1 MSDQTI
7 DPTVEEAPQV
17 QDPASQDPQDQSPK
31 DIRKT
36 ITDNYQKKIQ
46 AIEAEAEAAKLKAEE
61 LQAKLDAKDKTDQ
74 ELIEESKKKQEELQA
89 QIDNIKRTS
98 EVEKA
103 LIDQGISSE
112 LRDLITEKAVN
123 LYTGENELSDVIQ
136 TIQTQYPSAF
146 KPQSASSVGFVATYG
161 KNPKVNVA
169 ELQKLARSGNAK
181 AIMAAQEDIKSL
193 K

>member
-7 DPTVEEAPQV
+7 DPTVDNQEVPEVQPENQEETQGET
-17 QDPASQDPQDQSPK
+17 PK

-36 ITDNYQKKIQ
+36 ISDNYQKKIK
-46 AIEAEAEAAKLKAEE
+46 AIEADAEAAKLKAEE

-146 KPQSASSVGFVATYG
+146 KPQSARNVGFGISGV
-161 KNPKVNVA
+161 PKPKDINQISRH
-169 ELQKLARSGNAK
+169 ELASMSVEDFAK
-181 AIMAAQEDIKSL
+181 ARATQ
-193 K
+193 